1 MNIKFVA
8 DLIDSKLEQNENYVV
23 FTFYE
28 LRIKHNLSEDE
39 ISKFLELSKNRFEN
53 SKYKVYFTGDKYKY
67 QNQEKVVKEN
77 ELLVAIKK

>member
-1 MNIKFVA
+1 MNIKFIA

-53 SKYKVYFTGDKYKY
+53 SKYKVYFTGDKYTY